1 MKIKVVN
8 RSSGP
13 VGYQLP
19 EINLQRV
26 FAAGEE
32 KTIDRDE
39 IQKLIYQPG
48 GQELVDA
55 YFLIKDAD
63 AAEEFSPLISKEPEY
78 NYTEEDVIRLIKY
91 GSLDEFLD
99 ALDFAPQGVVEM
111 IKSLSISLPITDT
124 MKIQAFK
131 EKKGTDLGHLIELNK
146 EDAEIQT
153 QQNTGRRVRTEEVTE
168 SNNEAETPQI
178 RRYNVINRK

>member
-32 KTIDRDE
+32 KIVDRDE

-63 AAEEFSPLISKEPEY
+63 AAAEFSPIISKEPEY
-78 NYTEEDVIRLIKY
+78 NYTEEDIIRLIKTA
-91 GSLDEFLD
+91 SLDEFLD
-99 ALDFAPQGVVEM
+99 ALDFAPQGVIEM

-131 EKKGTDLGHLIELNK
+131 DKTGTDLGHLIELNK
-146 EDAEIQT
+146 EDAEVQM
-153 QQNTGRRVRTEEVTE
+153 QQNTGRRVKVKE
-168 SNNEAETPQI
+168 NNSEAEAETTQI